1 MTTHLF
7 PHKRMRHLSHT
18 LVLWLKEGEY
28 SMNNRNV
35 LISGASVAGPALAF
49 WLSRYGF
56 QTTIVERAPALRPG
70 GYAVDFRGAS
80 VRVLERMNLLAEVQ
94 RQQTRVGAITIVD
107 RDNKKVASMPDGFTS
122 GELEI
127 LRGDLARVFHEA
139 TRNTTEYIFDDS
151 IAAIEETAG
160 GVDVT
165 FLRGRRR
172 RFDLVVGA
180 DGLHSR
186 VRSVV
191 FGAEAKFIRHLGYY
205 VSIFTVPNYL
215 NLKRS
220 GLYYGT
226 LGKKVGIFSGK
237 DDGEAMASF
246 FFASQPLEYDRR
258 DVEQQK
264 SILRERFAGEAWEA
278 PRLMEMMNK
287 APDFYFDSV
296 SQIKMDRWSKGRS
309 VLLGDAAYCASPL
322 SGMGTGM
329 AVVGAYV
336 LAGELMEANGDY
348 GVAFERYEGLMRD
361 FVKQCQ
367 QIADGGTDW
376 FVPRTRFRLWL
387 SNQMWRILPYTPW
400 KNMMIEV
407 PLKIANSISL
417 KDYKNSV
424 DWHLPAAK
432 EDVAVSIESH
442 SPQH

>member
-1 MTTHLF
+1 
-7 PHKRMRHLSHT
+7 
-18 LVLWLKEGEY
+18 
-28 SMNNRNV
+28 MNNRDV

-49 WLSRYGF
+49 WLNRYGF
-56 QTTIVERAPALRPG
+56 RTTIVESAPALRPG

-80 VRVLERMNLLAEVQ
+80 MRVLERMNLLEEVQ
-94 RQQTRVGAITIVD
+94 RLQTRIGAITIVD
-107 RDNKKVASMPDGFTS
+107 KHNKKVASMPDGFTS

-127 LRGDLARVFHEA
+127 LRGDLARLFHEA
-139 TRNTTEYIFDDS
+139 TRHETEYIFDDS
-151 IAAIEETAG
+151 ITGLEETAK

-165 FLRGRRR
+165 LRRGGRR

-186 VRSVV
+186 VRSLA
-191 FGAEAKFIRHLGYY
+191 FGDETNFIWHLGYY

-215 NLKRS
+215 NLARS

-226 LGKKVGIFSGK
+226 LGKKVGIFSGR
-237 DDGEAMASF
+237 DDDEAKASF
-246 FFASQPLEYDRR
+246 FFASEPLTYDRR

-264 SILRERFAGEAWEA
+264 SMLRNTFAREGWEV
-278 PRLMEMMNK
+278 PRLMELMDH
-287 APDFYFDSV
+287 APDFYFDSI
-296 SQIKMDRWSKGRS
+296 SQVRMDRWSRGRS

-336 LAGELMEANGDY
+336 LAGELMQADGDY
-348 GVAFERYEGLMRD
+348 EVACARYEELMRD

-367 QIADGGTDW
+367 QLADGGTDW

-387 SNQMWRILPYTPW
+387 SNQMWRVLPYTPW

-407 PLKIANSISL
+407 PLRVGNSISL
-417 KDYKNSV
+417 KDYHASGERYRFS
-424 DWHLPAAK
+424 AK
-432 EDVAVSIESH
+432 EDIPVSG
-442 SPQH
+442 

>member
-1 MTTHLF
+1 
-7 PHKRMRHLSHT
+7 
-18 LVLWLKEGEY
+18 
-28 SMNNRNV
+28 MNNRNV

-49 WLSRYGF
+49 WLNRYGF
-56 QTTIVERAPALRPG
+56 RTTIVERAPALRPG

-80 VRVLERMNLLAEVQ
+80 LRVLERMNLLAEVQ
-94 RQQTRVGAITIVD
+94 RRQTRIGAITIVD
-107 RDNKKVASMPDGFTS
+107 RDNKKLASMPDGFTS

-139 TRNTTEYIFDDS
+139 TRHTTEYIFDDS
-151 IAAIEETAG
+151 IAGLEETAE

-165 FLRGRRR
+165 LLRGGRR

-186 VRSVV
+186 IRSLV
-191 FGAEAKFIRHLGYY
+191 FGDETKFIRHLGYY

-215 NLKRS
+215 NLTRS

-226 LGKKVGIFSGK
+226 LGKKVGIFSGM
-237 DDGEAMASF
+237 DDDEAKASF
-246 FFASQPLEYDRR
+246 FFASEPLEYDRR

-264 SILRERFAGEAWEA
+264 SMLREKFAKEAWEV
-278 PRLMEMMNK
+278 PRLMEMMNQS
-287 APDFYFDSV
+287 PDFYFDSV
-296 SQIKMDRWSKGRS
+296 SQVKMDRWSQGRS

-336 LAGELMEANGDY
+336 LAGELMEADGNY
-348 GVAFERYEGLMRD
+348 EVACERYEDLMHD

-387 SNQMWRILPYTPW
+387 SNQMWRVLPYTPW
-400 KNMMIEV
+400 KNMMIEI
-407 PLKIANSISL
+407 PLKIGNSISL
-417 KDYKNSV
+417 KDYN
-424 DWHLPAAK
+424 
-432 EDVAVSIESH
+432 H
-442 SPQH
+442 SGE